1 MLRAALRCAC
11 KAGTDFH
18 TLDGV
23 DPHHRRGEIGIET
36 SVDGLSPADRDAG
49 RDYGDLPEDTMAR
62 GPRVTKLAGS
72 TVSWSDL
79 LNRLTGKVPFLLR
92 PAILK
97 SDEAIVAVLGH
108 EMYELAALRE
118 ILNEGKTTIE
128 HYIAHTCPD
137 NLGNL
142 HDQAWDY
149 ADRLVERM
157 RSGKK

>member
-1 MLRAALRCAC
+1 MI
-11 KAGTDFH
+11 AGQSPRMEWKEN
-18 TLDGV
+18 LDGEKRTIDEEKAIAARFGV
-23 DPHHRRGEIGIET
+23 YIPNDVEVFE
-36 SVDGLSPADRDAG
+36 DED
-49 RDYGDLPEDTMAR
+49 GDLPEDTMAR

-142 HDQAWDY
+142 HDQAWD
-149 ADRLVERM
+149 
-157 RSGKK
+157 